1 MRKKPKIARRPGNVR
16 QFRGHTPRPG
26 LPRTRR
32 RRSPSALLALSGLV
46 AGGLLGAALVTWME
60 VGRPVPAIA
69 SAVTGAETVPGL
81 CVDNVHDGDTIRTC
95 GSERIRVENIDAPE
109 LRGSPKCTDRRRQ
122 GWCDYALAE
131 RSRAALA
138 SFLAS
143 GPVTISRSGTDR
155 YGRTLARL
163 SVNGEDAGEHLVAL
177 GLARPWM

>member
-1 MRKKPKIARRPGNVR
+1 MRKKSRIAPRPGNVR
-16 QFRGHTPRPG
+16 QFRGHSPRPG

-32 RRSPSALLALSGLV
+32 RGTPRALLALSGLV
-46 AGGLLGAALVTWME
+46 AGVLLGTALVTWME
-60 VGRPVPAIA
+60 AGWPVPAIA
-69 SAVTGAETVPGL
+69 SAARDAETVPGL
-81 CVDNVHDGDTIRTC
+81 CVASVHDGDTVRTC
-95 GSERIRVENIDAPE
+95 GSERIRIENIDAPE
-109 LRGSPKCTDRRRQ
+109 LPGSPKCTDRRRQ
-122 GWCDYALAE
+122 GWCDHALAE

-143 GPVTISRSGTDR
+143 GPVAISRSGTDR